1 MTAAAVSP
9 AFHQEEAA
17 TCCFQRSTACMSGDP
32 REGSG
37 TKKSKGQQPV
47 FRDEGTPVH
56 WDRDAEIEKQRGD
69 AEIDGEA
76 QP

>member
-1 MTAAAVSP
+1 
-9 AFHQEEAA
+9 
-17 TCCFQRSTACMSGDP
+17 MSGDP
-32 REGSG
+32 KEVSG

-47 FRDEGTPVH
+47 FRDEGPPVH
-56 WDRDAEIEKQRGD
+56 WEREAETEKQRGD